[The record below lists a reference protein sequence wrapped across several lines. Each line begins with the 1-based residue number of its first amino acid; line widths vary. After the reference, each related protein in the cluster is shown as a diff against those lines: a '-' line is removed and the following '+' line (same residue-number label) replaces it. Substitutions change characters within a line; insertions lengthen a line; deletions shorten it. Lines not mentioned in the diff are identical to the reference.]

1 MAALLKAVYLLIA
14 LSIAADIINLRGY
27 WYKNVEDI
35 TVHSSSLI
43 FPGANGWVAPVVRA
57 AAKAISKSAKKAA
70 KKKAKNQQ
78 RVQGNAKN
86 KAKKSQ
92 GGAEHTKNARKST
105 KDKHQKGQAR
115 RDRDQQNSNKKK
127 G

>member
-27 WYKNVEDI
+27 WYNNVEDI

-43 FPGANGWVAPVVRA
+43 LPGANGWLAGVAKA
-57 AAKAISKSAKKAA
+57 ASAISKSAKKAA
-70 KKKAKNQQ
+70 KKHEKNQR

-92 GGAEHTKNARKST
+92 GGAGKFCYRCCF
-105 KDKHQKGQAR
+105 
-115 RDRDQQNSNKKK
+115 SNEAQSISPS
-127 G
+127 

>member
-1 MAALLKAVYLLIA
+1 MASLLKAVYLLIA

-35 TVHSSSLI
+35 TVQSSSLI
-43 FPGANGWVAPVVRA
+43 FPGANGWVVPVAIA
-57 AAKAISKSAKKAA
+57 AVKIISKSAIKAA
-70 KKKAKNQQ
+70 KKKAKNLQ

-92 GGAEHTKNARKST
+92 GGAGKFFYRCCF
-105 KDKHQKGQAR
+105 
-115 RDRDQQNSNKKK
+115 SNETQSISPC
-127 G
+127 

>member
-27 WYKNVEDI
+27 WYNNVEDI

-43 FPGANGWVAPVVRA
+43 LPGANGWFAGAARA
-57 AAKAISKSAKKAA
+57 ASAASAISKSAKKAA
-70 KKKAKNQQ
+70 KRREKNQQ
-78 RVQGNAKN
+78 RAQGNAKN

-92 GGAEHTKNARKST
+92 GGAGKFFYRCCF
-105 KDKHQKGQAR
+105 
-115 RDRDQQNSNKKK
+115 SNKTQSISPC
-127 G
+127 